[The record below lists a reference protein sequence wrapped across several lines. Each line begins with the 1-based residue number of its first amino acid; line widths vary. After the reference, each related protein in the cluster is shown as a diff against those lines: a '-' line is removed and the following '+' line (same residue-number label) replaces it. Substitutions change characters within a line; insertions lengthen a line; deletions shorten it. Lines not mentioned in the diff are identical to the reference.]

1 MSPRG
6 FYQGESIHP
15 HFTTDEYIQSDQ
27 GKREYAT
34 MDRLEKKAEA
44 ILTYPAK
51 IAKKVWI
58 AILIR
63 LGYIKDL
70 TKL

>member
-6 FYQGESIHP
+6 YYTKEFISPY
-15 HFTTDEYIQSDQ
+15 FTSEKYLASEVHQ
-27 GKREYAT
+27 EELAT
-34 MDRLEKKAEA
+34 MDRLEKKAKA

-70 TKL
+70 TK

>member
-6 FYQGESIHP
+6 YYTKEFISPY
-15 HFTTDEYIQSDQ
+15 FTSEKYLASDQ
-27 GKREYAT
+27 HQEELAT

-51 IAKKVWI
+51 IARKVWI

-70 TKL
+70 TK

>member
-6 FYQGESIHP
+6 YHQREFISPY
-15 HFTTDEYIQSDQ
+15 FTSEKYLASDQ
-27 GKREYAT
+27 HQEELAT

-51 IAKKVWI
+51 IARKVWI

-70 TKL
+70 TK

>member
-6 FYQGESIHP
+6 FYQQESIHP

-27 GKREYAT
+27 GKMEYAT
-34 MDRLEKKAEA
+34 MDRLEKKAKA
-44 ILTYPAK
+44 IITYPAK
-51 IAKKVWI
+51 IARKVWI

-70 TKL
+70 TK